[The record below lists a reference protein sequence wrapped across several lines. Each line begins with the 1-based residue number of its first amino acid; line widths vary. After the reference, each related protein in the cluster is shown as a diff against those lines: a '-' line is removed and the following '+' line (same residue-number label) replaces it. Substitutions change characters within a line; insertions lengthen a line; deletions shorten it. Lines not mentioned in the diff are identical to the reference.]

1 MTTGR
6 GGDAVGAVEVRAI
19 PPDLARDLRHEVLR
33 PHQAPRTI
41 LYPGEDAADALTV
54 GAFLDGAIV
63 GVATVHP
70 DPDVVDAFRLR
81 GMAVTASLRD
91 RGIGSRLLVG
101 CIEHC
106 TAVGAARL
114 WCNARTPAIR
124 FYERHGFAVV
134 SDEWAEPDIGPHVRM
149 ERPLR

>member
-6 GGDAVGAVEVRAI
+6 GGDADGTIDVRPIA
-19 PPDLARDLRHEVLR
+19 PDLARDLRHEVLR

-41 LYPGEDAADALTV
+41 LYPGEDASDALTV

-70 DPDVVDAFRLR
+70 DPEASDAFRLR
-81 GMAVTASLRD
+81 GMAVTADLRD
-91 RGIGSRLLVG
+91 RGIGSALLVR
-101 CIEHC
+101 CIDHC
-106 TAVGAARL
+106 ASLGAALL

-124 FYERHGFAVV
+124 FYGRHGFAVV
-134 SDEWAEPDIGPHVRM
+134 SDEWDEPDIGPHVRM